1 MARLLVAS
9 PHVESV
15 QSCLDNMQFNTLFV
29 SCLLYASVIIA
40 WVHPGI
46 LHSTA
51 DLTRMKTLVTAKTQ
65 PWYEAYQ
72 AFAADSHSSLSYSFT
87 AACSLVTRDKTYT
100 VCDSQF
106 ASDSVAALQLA
117 LMWAITGTTTYAD
130 KAKPILEAWGSTLK
144 VLNGNENSQL
154 ARL

>member
-1 MARLLVAS
+1 MHFHNFVAS
-9 PHVESV
+9 
-15 QSCLDNMQFNTLFV
+15 F
-29 SCLLYASVIIA
+29 LLSASVAKA

-51 DLTRMKTLVTAKTQ
+51 DLSRMKTLVAAKTQ

-87 AACSLVTRDKTYT
+87 AACPTVTRDKTYT
-100 VCDSQF
+100 TCDSQF

-117 LMWAITGTTTYAD
+117 LMWAITGTTSYAD
-130 KAKPILEAWGSTLK
+130 KAVTLLSAWGTTLK
-144 VLNGNENSQL
+144 LLNG
-154 ARL
+154 